1 VGVAAQLRH
10 GTSQSIIRVAFGC
23 CAALNL
29 NRNVVC
35 RELQPVLRAFRNN
48 DQEIAESAVPL
59 ALALEAKAT
68 DPSVSDFCD
77 PEQREFGHWG

>member
-1 VGVAAQLRH
+1 
-10 GTSQSIIRVAFGC
+10 
-23 CAALNL
+23 
-29 NRNVVC
+29 VVC